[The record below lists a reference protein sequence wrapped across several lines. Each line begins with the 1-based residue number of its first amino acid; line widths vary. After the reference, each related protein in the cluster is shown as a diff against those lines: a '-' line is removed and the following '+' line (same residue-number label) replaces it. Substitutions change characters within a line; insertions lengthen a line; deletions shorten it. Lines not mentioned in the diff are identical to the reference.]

1 MGWMHPGVQG
11 TGCAWDTVDSCWAH
25 ASISKDTAIAEPSS
39 KHQGVAE
46 PCGLHD
52 GDRGV
57 VLTPRSINSTSTNI
71 HQHPCALQ
79 PAPPPPPPHPAM
91 SAPPCTSSLHPASRT
106 PGMSPG
112 GTGTGTSGS
121 CGWANPGGAGA
132 RARGRGGCTTWQLLY
147 CRTWVSRWSF
157 WTCRGV
163 CVCVCGQ
170 QRGCVGVWVL
180 EEQEGT
186 WGWERWLAQQVVT
199 QLSEWVCTS
208 AQRVV

>member
-1 MGWMHPGVQG
+1 MMV
-11 TGCAWDTVDSCWAH
+11 T
-25 ASISKDTAIAEPSS
+25 
-39 KHQGVAE
+39 
-46 PCGLHD
+46 
-52 GDRGV
+52 RGV

-79 PAPPPPPPHPAM
+79 PAPPPPSSPCHVRAAMHLLAPPRLPHPGYV
-91 SAPPCTSSLHPASRT
+91 
-106 PGMSPG
+106 PGRHRHRHIRQLRVGKPG
-112 GTGTGTSGS
+112 GR
-121 CGWANPGGAGA
+121 GGAGT
-132 RARGRGGCTTWQLLY
+132 RQGRVHHVAVAVLPHLGVQVVLLDLQ
-147 CRTWVSRWSF
+147 
-157 WTCRGV
+157 G